1 MFLCDM
7 PIHTYILSVHK
18 CVYKVSCFLRAMAIR
33 TYILSVHNCVCNV
46 SCFFVTCPF
55 AHTFSRCI
63 NVFASYHVSLW
74 HAHSHTFSRCIQ
86 VFARYHV
93 FLNSSMRKYLGSVV
107 FWQLN
112 WEHPLKHYLSKRTNT
127 YLHLVD
133 LFSHSCVSNRCS
145 SKTTWPFSRNNWI
158 LNRWNIS
165 LVGLLDNKD
174 SKMQGERT
182 RFGRSQTTW
191 NSHQTKH
198 RQGPLKCWS
207 FRFLFCSLLFSVMF
221 KCNLK
226 AAKHICGRKRE
237 IIIQIYLKSTAQRN
251 DIYSSALPFA
261 VCFDRNPS
269 L

>member
-18 CVYKVSCFLRAMAIR
+18 CVCKL
-33 TYILSVHNCVCNV
+33 

-55 AHTFSRCI
+55 TYILSVHIC
-63 NVFASYHVSLW
+63 VCKVSCFLEFQ
-74 HAHSHTFSRCIQ
+74 HAK
-86 VFARYHV
+86 V
-93 FLNSSMRKYLGSVV
+93 LGAVV

-165 LVGLLDNKD
+165 LVGLLHNED

-226 AAKHICGRKRE
+226 AAKHSCGKKRE
-237 IIIQIYLKSTAQRN
+237 IQSYLKVVLNETIFTAAH
-251 DIYSSALPFA
+251 YHLPFVLIA
-261 VCFDRNPS
+261 TLRFNEDVLLQKAFLYQNHYYLSS
-269 L
+269 LRQQSWY